1 MNHRRPGRGRDSDS
15 LTGPEGLERALRTH
29 EVDAIVGDRD
39 IMLVRL
45 KQAEDDLEGSRDQ
58 LRALAGHLLSVR
70 DSERAAIARELHDEF
85 GQALTSL
92 QLGLAWLARNVAP
105 GQRPLLR
112 KIKDLS
118 DATTGLIRSVKDI
131 TVELRPGALDELGLA
146 KALESSAKEF
156 EGAAGI
162 PCRFR
167 TNAAGVRFNR
177 PAGVAVFR
185 IVQAALTN
193 VARHARASHVA
204 VTLTA
209 GRHRL
214 TLTVK
219 DDGKGISRR
228 LVDSRASLGIIGMR
242 ERAHL
247 LGGELRITGSRE
259 EGTRVTVDIPLHL
272 SKVGVPGEKG
282 AVPEEKRP

>member
-1 MNHRRPGRGRDSDS
+1 MNHWRPAHRRESDS
-15 LTGPEGLERALRTH
+15 LTGREGLERALRTH
-29 EVDAIVGDRD
+29 EVDAIVGNRA

-45 KQAEDDLEGSRDQ
+45 KQAEDDLESSRDQ

-92 QLGLAWLARNVAP
+92 QLGLAWLARNVTP
-105 GQRPLLR
+105 EQRPLLK
-112 KIKDLS
+112 KITVLS

-131 TVELRPGALDELGLA
+131 TVELRPGAVDELGLT
-146 KALESSAKEF
+146 KALKSSTKEF
-156 EGAAGI
+156 EGTAGI

-177 PAGVAVFR
+177 PAAVAVFR

-204 VTLTA
+204 VSLTA
-209 GRHRL
+209 GRHRV
-214 TLTVK
+214 TLRVK
-219 DDGKGISRR
+219 DDGMGISRR
-228 LVDSRASLGIIGMR
+228 LVDSQASLGISGMR
-242 ERAHL
+242 ERTIS
-247 LGGELRITGSRE
+247 LGGTFALVGARSK
-259 EGTRVTVDIPLHL
+259 GTVLEARIPLAQA
-272 SKVGVPGEKG
+272 VIG
-282 AVPEEKRP
+282 AVTEA